1 MLQWH
6 LGIFAWEYT
15 PSFRGYDSYLGYLGG
30 AQDYWAH
37 SDGPCTPTAASNWQC
52 PTRVNGSDY
61 ASLDFVF
68 QQQPNCGAGCSTF
81 PAQFHSASSLC
92 YTTAYMEVALTYMSP
107 IPYHP
112 RVYVHTWVI

>member
-81 PAQFHSASSLC
+81 PAQYVGNCASLN
-92 YTTAYMEVALTYMSP
+92 THTHT
-107 IPYHP
+107 HP
-112 RVYVHTWVI
+112 CCGCFWLLVPL